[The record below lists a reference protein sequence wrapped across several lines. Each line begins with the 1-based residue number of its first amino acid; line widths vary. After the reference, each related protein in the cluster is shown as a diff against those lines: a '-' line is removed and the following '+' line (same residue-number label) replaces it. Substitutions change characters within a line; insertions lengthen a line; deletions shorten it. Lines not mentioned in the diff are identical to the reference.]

1 MTNPKIRVLIVDDHA
16 LLREGLRAVLAGCA
30 DMEVIGEAG
39 DGAQAIEACRR
50 LHPDVV
56 LMDVA
61 MPVLGGLEATPAI
74 LKADSRCRV
83 LVLTQYGDREYVT
96 RMLRA
101 GASGYVLKN
110 AASAELAAAVRAV
123 HRGGLA
129 LDPAVARE
137 AFDAAPRE
145 GAGPADPYEELTDRE
160 RQVLKLVAEGRS
172 NKEVADVL
180 DVSVKTAMSH
190 RAHLMEKVGAHGR
203 TDLVR
208 FAVKHGVIRI
218 D

>member
-1 MTNPKIRVLIVDDHA
+1 VPKIRILIADDHA
-16 LLREGLRAVLAGCA
+16 VLREGLRAVLAGC
-30 DMEVIGEAG
+30 DDLEVVGEAK
-39 DGAQAIEACRR
+39 DGAEAIAACRR

-74 LKADSRCRV
+74 LDDDPRCRV
-83 LVLTQYGDREYVT
+83 LVLTQYGDREYVA

-101 GASGYVLKN
+101 GASGYVLKS
-110 AASAELAAAVRAV
+110 AATADLAAAVRAV

-137 AFDAAPRE
+137 VLEGRPGAD
-145 GAGPADPYEELTDRE
+145 GAGDPYEELTDRE

-180 DVSVKTAMSH
+180 GVSVKTAMSH

-208 FAVKHGVIRI
+208 FAVKHGVVRV

>member
-1 MTNPKIRVLIVDDHA
+1 MPKIRVLIADDHA
-16 LLREGLRAVLAGCA
+16 LLREGLRAVLAGSG
-30 DMEVIGEAG
+30 DIEVVGEAR
-39 DGAQAIEACRR
+39 DGAEAIDASRR

-74 LKADSRCRV
+74 LKADPRCRV

-96 RMLRA
+96 RLLRA
-101 GASGYVLKN
+101 GASGYVLKS
-110 AASAELAAAVRAV
+110 AASSELAAAVRAV

-137 AFDAAPRE
+137 ALEAAPRDP
-145 GAGPADPYEELTDRE
+145 APSADPYDALTDRE

-172 NKEVADVL
+172 NKEVAEVL
-180 DVSVKTAMSH
+180 GVSVKTAMSH

-208 FAVKHGVIRI
+208 FAVKHGVVRV

>member
-1 MTNPKIRVLIVDDHA
+1 MPRIRILIADDHA
-16 LLREGLRAVLAGCA
+16 VLRDGLRAVLGRC
-30 DMEVIGEAG
+30 DDLEVVGEAG
-39 DGAQAIEACRR
+39 NGAEAIEACRR
-50 LHPDVV
+50 LRPDVV

-61 MPVLGGLEATPAI
+61 MPVLGGLEATPTI
-74 LKADSRCRV
+74 LKEDPRCRV
-83 LVLTQYGDREYVT
+83 LVLTQYGDREYVS

-101 GASGYVLKN
+101 GAAGYVLKS
-110 AASAELAAAVRAV
+110 AASAELASAVRAV

-137 AFDAAPRE
+137 LLDGRAPAADAS
-145 GAGPADPYEELTDRE
+145 ADPYDVLTDRE

-180 DVSVKTAMSH
+180 GVSVKTAMSH

-208 FAVKHGVIRI
+208 FAVKHGVVRV

>member
-1 MTNPKIRVLIVDDHA
+1 MPRIRILIADDHA
-16 LLREGLRAVLAGCA
+16 VLREGLRAVLAGC
-30 DMEVIGEAG
+30 DDLEVVGEAS
-39 DGAQAIEACRR
+39 DGAEAIAACRR

-74 LKADSRCRV
+74 LKDDPRCRV
-83 LVLTQYGDREYVT
+83 LVLTQYGDREYVA

-101 GASGYVLKN
+101 GASGYVLKS
-110 AASAELAAAVRAV
+110 AATAELAAAVRAV

-137 AFDAAPRE
+137 ILDGKTAAD
-145 GAGPADPYEELTDRE
+145 GAGDPYEELTDRE
-160 RQVLKLVAEGRS
+160 RQVLKLVVEGRS

-180 DVSVKTAMSH
+180 GVSVKTAMSH

-208 FAVKHGVIRI
+208 FAVKHGVVRV